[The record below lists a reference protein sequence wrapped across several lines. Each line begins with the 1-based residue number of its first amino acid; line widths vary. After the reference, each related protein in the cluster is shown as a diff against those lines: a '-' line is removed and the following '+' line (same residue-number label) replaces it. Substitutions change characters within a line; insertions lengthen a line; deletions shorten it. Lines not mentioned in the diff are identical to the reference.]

1 MSNSVYNIDEIDR
14 KILTRLVKNARES
27 YLDIARECKV
37 SGVAIHQRVKKLE
50 HNGIIT
56 GSQVKVKPAA
66 LGFSICAFIFIS
78 LSEANKYPEVVEA
91 LKKIS
96 EVVECHFIT
105 GRYALMLKIYCHD
118 HDHLM
123 QVLINTIQ
131 KIPFISSTE
140 TIISLDQAIDRQVG
154 LK

>member
-1 MSNSVYNIDEIDR
+1 MINSVYNIDEIDR

-66 LGFSICAFIFIS
+66 LGFQICGFIFIS

-91 LKKIS
+91 LKKIP

-105 GRYALMLKIYCHD
+105 GRYALLIKIYCRD

-140 TIISLDQAIDRQVG
+140 TVISLEQAIDRQVG